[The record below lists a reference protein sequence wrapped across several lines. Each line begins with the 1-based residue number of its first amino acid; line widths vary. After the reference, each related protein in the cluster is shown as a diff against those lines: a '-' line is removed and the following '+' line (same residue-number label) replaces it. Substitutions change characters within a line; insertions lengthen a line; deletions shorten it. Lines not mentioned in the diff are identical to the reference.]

1 MSSTTLPWTGLLP
14 GDVSPSRTV
23 PFARLAAVEIR
34 KLTDTRTAL
43 VLLTL
48 LVLGAVGAM
57 IVRTVVLAQ
66 DVPGVQDV
74 ATGTGPV
81 LSLFLPILGIVSVT
95 SEWSRRTAL
104 TTFALEP
111 RRGRVLAAKAVAA
124 TVVAVATSALMI
136 AVAYPTTA
144 ASAARGTEPSFALD
158 PVALVGWTA
167 TNVLF
172 TLCGVAL
179 GALLLN
185 GAASIVVYLV
195 ASIAWGFVGLTGE
208 LGSTLAR
215 WFDLNGTTV
224 PLADGEMSPE
234 AVGPLLASIGLW
246 VVVPF
251 LLGVLRVR
259 RIELR

>member
-1 MSSTTLPWTGLLP
+1 MRSDQAG
-14 GDVSPSRTV
+14 
-23 PFARLAAVEIR
+23 
-34 KLTDTRTAL
+34 
-43 VLLTL
+43 
-48 LVLGAVGAM
+48 
-57 IVRTVVLAQ
+57 
-66 DVPGVQDV
+66 V
-74 ATGTGPV
+74 AT
-81 LSLFLPILGIVSVT
+81 
-95 SEWSRRTAL
+95 
-104 TTFALEP
+104 
-111 RRGRVLAAKAVAA
+111 
-124 TVVAVATSALMI
+124 
-136 AVAYPTTA
+136 
-144 ASAARGTEPSFALD
+144 AARGVEASFALD
-158 PVALVGWTA
+158 PAVVAAWTA
-167 TNVLF
+167 TIVLF

-179 GALLLN
+179 GPLLLH

-195 ASIAWGFVGLTGE
+195 ASIAWGSVGLAGD

>member
-1 MSSTTLPWTGLLP
+1 
-14 GDVSPSRTV
+14 
-23 PFARLAAVEIR
+23 
-34 KLTDTRTAL
+34 
-43 VLLTL
+43 
-48 LVLGAVGAM
+48 
-57 IVRTVVLAQ
+57 
-66 DVPGVQDV
+66 
-74 ATGTGPV
+74 
-81 LSLFLPILGIVSVT
+81 
-95 SEWSRRTAL
+95 
-104 TTFALEP
+104 
-111 RRGRVLAAKAVAA
+111 
-124 TVVAVATSALMI
+124 
-136 AVAYPTTA
+136 
-144 ASAARGTEPSFALD
+144 
-158 PVALVGWTA
+158 
-167 TNVLF
+167 
-172 TLCGVAL
+172 LCGVAL

-259 RIELR
+259 RCELRWRRARSAGAVRRRERATRPRGGSTRCQRFGTRGASAGTVSAEAPRHARVRSPPTPVSGSCSRT